1 MKEYGVGLITGILL
15 SISCILFISAQSSYQ
30 RLSLGDLTVNQLSV
44 KNEQG
49 EILCT
54 IGGKESG
61 IFTLY
66 KNNESFA
73 LIEAEGGQS
82 ASLSL
87 YNTDK
92 DHLVHS
98 RIADGKFQSFYPNG
112 TAAAMIGIDDNIGSI
127 LSIKD
132 KKDSLTCL
140 MTSHGELS
148 LFHTDKTGHFSSNIQ
163 GNATATF
170 LKSSDSSGVFLGLNS
185 SGNGGILRF
194 MNQYGKTTG
203 IIGTNSEK
211 DGQVTIKDRYGN
223 IGWAQSGKLNNKG
236 YRNSE

>member
-15 SISCILFISAQSSYQ
+15 TISCILFISAQSSFQ

-44 KNEQG
+44 KNEKG
-49 EILCT
+49 ETLCT

-61 IFTLY
+61 IFSLY
-66 KNNESFA
+66 KNNKSFA
-73 LIEAEGGQS
+73 LLEAEGGQS

-98 RIADGKFQSFYPNG
+98 RIADGMIQSFYPNG
-112 TAAAMIGIDDNIGSI
+112 TVATIIGIDDNIGGI

-132 KKDSLTCL
+132 KNDSLTCL
-140 MTSHGELS
+140 MTSQGKLS

-163 GNATATF
+163 GNATAAF

-185 SGNGGILRF
+185 AGNGGILRF